1 MKELKTT
8 LHVEALRNV
17 STVSELKLSRM
28 EQFKLADE
36 GKLENYKE
44 LCCFCEVE
52 MTDIFQTHNP
62 HPLNIE
68 EDAVCCK
75 RCCDGVV
82 GPARMFLIMNQKTP

>member
-1 MKELKTT
+1 
-8 LHVEALRNV
+8 
-17 STVSELKLSRM
+17 
-28 EQFKLADE
+28 
-36 GKLENYKE
+36 
-44 LCCFCEVE
+44 

-82 GPARMFLIMNQKTP
+82 GLPNVFNNEPENSLSYKHV